1 MCHVGLT
8 ALAIHSLCVSL
19 AGAEKG
25 EKSYLW
31 QKHGNAVGL
40 ISVSLRCAAIEG
52 GNHRCRSVNV
62 CVGLYIKFAGGE
74 FDLVC
79 VASVSVQVRQRQLK
93 LQTRAKK
100 ERKGRRRREENEPSF
115 SPFPLPLLSLFRSSS
130 SFLTN
135 SRGNACCGG

>member
-8 ALAIHSLCVSL
+8 ASAIILY
-19 AGAEKG
+19 A
-25 EKSYLW
+25 YLW
-31 QKHGNAVGL
+31 LGRRRVRKVTCGKNTETLVGL

-52 GNHRCRSVNV
+52 GNHRCRSVNF
-62 CVGLYIKFAGGE
+62 CVGLYIEFAGGE

-79 VASVSVQVRQRQLK
+79 VASVSVKVRQRQFK

-100 ERKGRRRREENEPSF
+100 KRKGRRRREENEPSF

-130 SFLTN
+130 SFLTS